1 MFYARIKERNLNFKE
16 NRRNSLPGPRG
27 PVVSLDMLRS
37 VKLKSA
43 RRRSEQIMRSP
54 RSARMIKTRTASSL
68 NLSPI
73 MTGTENAL
81 GRILKQVDV
90 NKRGPR
96 RLLSSMTNFRESN
109 ITKDK
114 QPQNMNSTESNSQSA
129 IV

>member
-54 RSARMIKTRTASSL
+54 RSARMIDQNPNSVEPQFVSYYDGNGECVGTNSE
-68 NLSPI
+68 
-73 MTGTENAL
+73 TG
-81 GRILKQVDV
+81 GR
-90 NKRGPR
+90 
-96 RLLSSMTNFRESN
+96 
-109 ITKDK
+109 
-114 QPQNMNSTESNSQSA
+114 
-129 IV
+129 